1 MKQLMKKQIIS
12 IIDDCDDM
20 TIATVREDG
29 FPQANTVSYVNDGLA
44 IYMGTSS
51 ESAKA
56 KNLTRN
62 DKVSL
67 TITRPYDTW
76 AEIEGISLGGRAILI
91 TDAKET
97 GPVVELMMRKFPQI
111 RDFFP
116 TEVAELALFRI
127 DPIVISL
134 LDYRKGFGHADLVR
148 V

>member
-44 IYMGTSS
+44 IFMGTSS

-62 DKVSL
+62 NKVSL

-76 AEIEGISLGGRAILI
+76 AEIEAISLGGRAILI
-91 TDAKET
+91 TDAKEA

-111 RDFFP
+111 PDFFP

>member
-1 MKQLMKKQIIS
+1 MDQRTKAQIIS

-56 KNLTRN
+56 RNLAR
-62 DKVSL
+62 DDRVSL
-67 TITRPYDTW
+67 TINRSYNTW
-76 AEIEGISLGGRAILI
+76 DEIEGVSLGGRAKLVTEPDEAGPI
-91 TDAKET
+91 TD
-97 GPVVELMMRKFPQI
+97 LMMRKFPQI
-111 RDFFP
+111 PDFFP
-116 TEVAELALFRI
+116 SELAELALFRI
-127 DPIVISL
+127 DPVVISI
-134 LDYRKGFGHADLVR
+134 LDYKKGFGHADLVR